1 MAVDAPPEDE
11 VLGWLDSLSNW
22 GRWGDDDR
30 LGTLNHVT
38 PRVRVDAAREVTD
51 GEVVS
56 LSWEI
61 DSISTPE
68 QHAGP
73 PQRYMITTGQ
83 GLSDPDRVV
92 PPALRR
98 EDRQA
103 GAHEYVGLVFH
114 GYGVTHLDA
123 LSHIFWDGHMYG
135 GHPAAHV
142 TDHQGAIVHDAA
154 GLAAGVATRGVLVD
168 VAAHRGVPWLDPG
181 DGIGPEEVEAV
192 LAAQGTVVRPGDA
205 LLLRTGYGRRRREE
219 GPQDMATTGRAGW
232 HAAILPWLHEHDIAL
247 IGADTAQ
254 EVVPSGYDQLR
265 IPVHTIGIV
274 AMGLHLLDNCDLEP
288 LTDACH
294 RHQRFTFHLVL
305 APLRW
310 VGATGSPVNPIATF

>member
-1 MAVDAPPEDE
+1 MHTPPQDE
-11 VLGWLDSLSNW
+11 LLGWFDSLSNW
-22 GRWGDDDR
+22 GRWGPDDR

-38 PRVRVDAAREVTD
+38 PAVRVAAAREVVE
-51 GEVVS
+51 GEAVS

-61 DSISTPE
+61 DSMLTAE

-73 PQRYMITTGQ
+73 PQRFMITTGQ
-83 GLSDPDRVV
+83 GLADPDRVV
-92 PPALRR
+92 PLALERA
-98 EDRQA
+98 DRQA

-114 GYGVTHLDA
+114 GFGVTHLDA
-123 LSHIFWDGHMYG
+123 LSHIFWDGYMYG
-135 GHPAAHV
+135 GHPASHV
-142 TDHQGAIVHDAA
+142 TDHRGAIVHDAA
-154 GLAAGVATRGVLVD
+154 GLAGGITTRGVLVD

-181 DGIGPEEVEAV
+181 EGIGPEEVEAV
-192 LAAQGTVVRPGDA
+192 LAAQDTMLRPGDA
-205 LLLRTGYGRRRREE
+205 LLLRTGYGRRRRDE
-219 GPQDMATTGRAGW
+219 GPQDVATTGRAGW
-232 HAAILPWLHEHDIAL
+232 HAAILPWLHEHDVAL

-254 EVVPSGYDQLR
+254 EVVPSGYEQLR

-288 LTDACH
+288 LAEACH
-294 RHQRFTFHLVL
+294 RRDRFTFHLGL